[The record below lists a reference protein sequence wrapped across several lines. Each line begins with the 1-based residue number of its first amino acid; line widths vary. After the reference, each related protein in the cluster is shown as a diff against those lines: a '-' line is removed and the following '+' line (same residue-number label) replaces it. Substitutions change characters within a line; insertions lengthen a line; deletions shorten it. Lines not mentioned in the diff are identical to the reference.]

1 MIWPAEYCCC
11 ENS

>member
-1 MIWPAEYCCC
+1 MIWPAEYRCC